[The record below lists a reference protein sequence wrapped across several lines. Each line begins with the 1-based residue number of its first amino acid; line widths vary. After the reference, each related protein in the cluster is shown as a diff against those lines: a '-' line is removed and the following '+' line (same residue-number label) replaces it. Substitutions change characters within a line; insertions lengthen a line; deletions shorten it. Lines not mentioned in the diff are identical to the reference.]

1 MRMTV
6 ERRFGAGV
14 NTPAEFNRLSEDIGV
29 RIGVSLS
36 ASTLMRVWGYVASA
50 ARPNMSTL
58 NTLARY
64 AGYRDFRQFV
74 DNGGID
80 REASEDV
87 VSPRITV
94 ADDLA
99 VRDRVRLTW
108 QPDRECVVRYLG
120 GGQFVV
126 EQALATKLHPGDL
139 LFTDGHVMMYLG
151 RDDNG
156 EPYVIHAGSSRWFPG
171 EGEEGGPLKYYTRR
185 VTADGLRWFKGSA
198 KTCLD
203 LIINA
208 GSMRADKKA
217 ED

>member
-1 MRMTV
+1 MKNLEEEVAALRMTV

-64 AGYRDFRQFV
+64 AGYRDFRQLV

-94 ADDLA
+94 ADDLV

-126 EQALATKLHPGDL
+126 EQALATKLHPGDTFSCAL
-139 LFTDGHVMMYLG
+139 IIE
-151 RDDNG
+151 G
-156 EPYVIHAGSSRWFPG
+156 EPLYLDNLVRAGNPPVAFVCGKRSGVRFEKLSLPVEEEPEDEAFPD
-171 EGEEGGPLKYYTRR
+171 P
-185 VTADGLRWFKGSA
+185 S
-198 KTCLD
+198 
-203 LIINA
+203 
-208 GSMRADKKA
+208 
-217 ED
+217 